1 MNVIGDFDKANAR
14 VREIRS
20 CNQCQQEQDI
30 DQFPEYVQG
39 GRIYRRGT
47 CRECMQARTRE
58 WKRTQ
63 SQRMYRERMTM
74 LRSVVGRL
82 SGQGM
87 SGREIARTA
96 GVSTMTICRLMNNT
110 EGRTR
115 FEKQTEERILDA
127 YLEAVA

>member
-1 MNVIGDFDKANAR
+1 MSVIGDFGSPTRAH
-14 VREIRS
+14 EIRS
-20 CNQCQQEQDI
+20 CNQCHEDQAI

-47 CRECMQARTRE
+47 CRQCMQARTRE
-58 WKRTQ
+58 WKRNQ
-63 SQRMYRERMTM
+63 SQRMYRERMSM

-96 GVSTMTICRLMNNT
+96 GVSTMTVCRLLSNA

-115 FEKQTEERILDA
+115 FEQKTEERILDA